1 MSANATQLPND
12 VRTLAI
18 DEDDAGGLDLLQIWR
33 SIAKRKFQIIALAL
47 VAAVLA
53 YVITSRITPIF
64 ESRTTVMFETRKAN
78 IVSIDQAFTGVSPDQ
93 QNFQTQTEI
102 LRSRDLALKTIQ
114 RLRLWEHPDYDP
126 RIEHEDLVRDL
137 LARWGLGDFFNKPS
151 AAPAEWNDALLAEA
165 VYGAFA
171 AALKVEPLPRNN
183 QIVTIHFASPD
194 RALAARVANTHAD
207 TYVTE
212 DLNARFEMGNSARLW
227 LSQRLSE
234 LRTQVTA
241 SEQALQRFRES
252 KGLIDISGS
261 AQTGVSQQATDIRG
275 RLIDAQVRRA
285 EVEIAYQQIRAVGKD
300 AASLSALPAIQRN
313 AAVASARGAFLGAE
327 RKVAELAERYGP
339 DHPRMLQAQAERA
352 SALTALQSQVNLV
365 VATITREFE
374 QARAQEQ
381 TLQRSLD
388 ASEESVRRV
397 NRYEFDLGVLQREV
411 ESNRQLYDM
420 FLSRGKETDIAS
432 DLQNPVARIIDRA
445 VSGSQI
451 APQVMRTALIVLAVA
466 LLLGC
471 AAAVLVDQLD
481 KTIKTVEDAERKLQ
495 QPLLASLPVLERKN
509 ARRGTACRMLLD
521 HPDSVFAEAIRTAR
535 SGILLSALDATQR
548 TILVTSTLPGEG
560 KTVFAMGV
568 AEALAQQGSRTLL
581 LECDMRRPSIARAI
595 DLDPGVAGLS
605 ALVAGT
611 AGIEDCVRQLPDSAL
626 DIIVTGTVP
635 PNPQELLASRRFRTL
650 LDALKERY
658 EVIIIDSAPIELV
671 ADAAVL
677 APLCTGVAYVVKS
690 AETPAPLAA
699 RGLTHVRRAGGQ
711 VLGLVLSQL
720 DHRRAHRYYGEY
732 SGYGMGGYYR
742 YGEYRHAYGSRR
754 EDAAA
759 GKA

>member
-1 MSANATQLPND
+1 MSANAPQLPTD
-12 VRTLAI
+12 VRTPNG

-33 SIAKRKFQIIALAL
+33 SISKRKFRILTLAL
-47 VAAVLA
+47 VAALLA
-53 YVITSRITPIF
+53 YVIASRITPVF
-64 ESRTTVMFETRKAN
+64 ESRTTVMFETSKAN

-102 LRSRDLALKTIQ
+102 LRSRDLALETIR
-114 RLRLWEHPDYDP
+114 RLRLWEHADYDP
-126 RIEHEDLVRDL
+126 RIAREDLVRDTL
-137 LARWGLGDFFNKPS
+137 GRWGLGALAGKTPGTS
-151 AAPAEWNDALLAEA
+151 VEWNDDRLAEA
-165 VYGAFA
+165 VYGRFA
-171 AALKVEPLPRNN
+171 AALKVEPLARNN
-183 QIVTIHFASPD
+183 QIVTIRFASPD
-194 RALAARVANTHAD
+194 AALAARVANAHAD
-207 TYVTE
+207 TYITE
-212 DLNARFEMGNSARLW
+212 DLNARFEMGNNARLW
-227 LSQRLSE
+227 LSERLSE
-234 LRTQVTA
+234 LKAKLTA
-241 SEQALQRFRES
+241 SEQDLQRFRES

-261 AQTGVSQQATDIRG
+261 AQTGVSQQTADIRS

-285 EVEIAYQQIRAVGKD
+285 EVEIAYQQIRAAGKD
-300 AASLSALPAIQRN
+300 AAELSALPAVQRN
-313 AAVASARGAFLGAE
+313 AAVASARGAFLEAE

-352 SALTALQSQVNLV
+352 SARTTLQSQVNLV

-381 TLQRSLD
+381 ALRRNLD

-397 NRYEFDLGVLQREV
+397 NRHEFDLGVLQREV

-432 DLQNPVARIIDRA
+432 DLQSPVARVIDRA
-445 VSGSQI
+445 VSGTQI
-451 APQVMRTALIVLAVA
+451 APQVMRSVLIVLAVA

-471 AAAVLVDQLD
+471 VAAVLVDQLD
-481 KTIKTVEDAERKLQ
+481 KTIKTIEDAERSLQ

-509 ARRGTACRMLLD
+509 GRRSAACRMLLD
-521 HPDSVFAEAIRTAR
+521 HPESVFAESIRTAR

-548 TILVTSTLPGEG
+548 TILVTSSLPGEG

-595 DLDPGVAGLS
+595 DLDPAVAGLS
-605 ALVAGT
+605 ALVAGV
-611 AGIEDCVRQLPDSAL
+611 AGMEDCIRRLPDSTL
-626 DIIVTGTVP
+626 DIIVTGAVP
-635 PNPQELLASRRFRTL
+635 PNPQELLASRRFRML
-650 LDALKERY
+650 LDTLKQRY
-658 EVIIIDSAPIELV
+658 EVIVIDSPPIELV

-677 APLCTGVAYVVKS
+677 APLCTGVAYVVKA
-690 AETPAPLAA
+690 AETPAPLAI

-732 SGYGMGGYYR
+732 SGYGAGGYYK

-754 EDAAA
+754 KAAA

>member
-1 MSANATQLPND
+1 MSANVTQLPND

-33 SIAKRKFQIIALAL
+33 SIAKRKFQIVALAL

-53 YVITSRITPIF
+53 YVIASRITPIF
-64 ESRTTVMFETRKAN
+64 ESRTTVMFETSKAN

-102 LRSRDLALKTIQ
+102 LRSRDLALKTIH

-126 RIEHEDLVRDL
+126 RIPRDDPL
-137 LARWGLGDFFNKPS
+137 RDMLARWGLEGFIGKP
-151 AAPAEWNDALLAEA
+151 AVAEVAWDDVRLAEA
-165 VYGAFA
+165 VYGRFA
-171 AALKVEPLPRNN
+171 VALKLEPLPRNN
-183 QIVTIHFASPD
+183 QIVTIRFTSPD
-194 RALAARVANTHAD
+194 AVLAARVANTHAD
-207 TYVTE
+207 TYITE

-227 LSQRLSE
+227 LSERLSE
-234 LRTQVTA
+234 LKAKLTA
-241 SEQALQRFRES
+241 SEQELQRFREA
-252 KGLIDISGS
+252 KGLLDISGS
-261 AQTGVSQQATDIRG
+261 AQTGVSQQTADIRS

-285 EVEIAYQQIRAVGKD
+285 EVEIAYQQIRAAGKD
-300 AASLSALPAIQRN
+300 AAELSALPAIQRN
-313 AAVASARGAFLGAE
+313 AAVASARGAFLEAE
-327 RKVAELAERYGP
+327 RKVAELSERYGP
-339 DHPRMLQAQAERA
+339 DHARMQQAQAERA
-352 SALTALQSQVNLV
+352 SARTTLQSQVNLV
-365 VATITREFE
+365 VASITREFE

-381 TLQRSLD
+381 ALRRNLD

-397 NRYEFDLGVLQREV
+397 NRHEFDLAVLQREV

-432 DLQNPVARIIDRA
+432 DLQNPVARVIDRA
-445 VSGSQI
+445 VRGSQI
-451 APQVMRTALIVLAVA
+451 APQVTRSVLIVLAVA

-481 KTIKTVEDAERKLQ
+481 KTLKTIEDAERTLQ
-495 QPLLASLPVLERKN
+495 QPLLASLPVLERKS
-509 ARRGTACRMLLD
+509 AIRGVACRMLLD
-521 HPDSVFAEAIRTAR
+521 HPESVFAEAIRTAR
-535 SGILLSALDATQR
+535 SGILLSALDARQR
-548 TILVTSTLPGEG
+548 TILITSSLPGEG

-581 LECDMRRPSIARAI
+581 LECDMRRPSIARALE
-595 DLDPGVAGLS
+595 LDPGVAGLS
-605 ALVAGT
+605 ALVAGS
-611 AGIEDCVRQLPDSAL
+611 ASIDDCVRRLSGSAL
-626 DIIVTGTVP
+626 DIIVTGVVP
-635 PNPQELLASRRFRTL
+635 PNPQELLASSRFRAL
-650 LDALKERY
+650 LDALKQRY
-658 EVIIIDSAPIELV
+658 EVIVIDSPPIELV

-677 APLCTGVAYVVKS
+677 APLCTGVAYVVK
-690 AETPAPLAA
+690 AGETPAPLAI
-699 RGLTHVRRAGGQ
+699 RGLTHVKRAGGQ

-732 SGYGMGGYYR
+732 SGYGAGGYYK

-754 EDAAA
+754 KAAAA